1 MQFAKAGAREKVK
14 FASRLTAHGD
24 ELREAALAGCG
35 TVGLLAWHVEDEL
48 RTGALVQVL
57 PDWECLGGLPIVASY
72 RKRRPRLS
80 PAFASHLLRAFEHFS
95 NVAFAD
101 LLSSGTLVVDRAAN
115 RVADSSFG
123 LGEAA
128 AQINPIEALLGY
140 AMRLDKPQMCIHGQI
155 FDHRDIGVEP

>member
-1 MQFAKAGAREKVK
+1 MGI
-14 FASRLTAHGD
+14 
-24 ELREAALAGCG
+24 
-35 TVGLLAWHVEDEL
+35 
-48 RTGALVQVL
+48 
-57 PDWECLGGLPIVASY
+57 LGGLPIVASY
-72 RKRRPRLS
+72 RTTKPRRS
-80 PAFASHLLRAFEHFS
+80 PVNAFVSHLLRAFEHFS
-95 NVAFAD
+95 NVAPPQDLAPFAD
-101 LLSSGTLVVDRAAN
+101 LLSSGILVVDRAAN